1 MFSFLLLSS
10 HHGRKRLTRL
20 LLNPLN
26 GLLVPLHVIQLVDE
40 IIQLGVIGGVDDLQS
55 FLTSLERERHQ
66 DISGGEGVAAEE
78 TTTVGSGGELGF
90 QEVEVGFEVWFEVH
104 VVHSANDLVCDWAD
118 EEGNSV
124 AFKDCNDVRLV
135 WL

>member
-10 HHGRKRLTRL
+10 HHGCKRLTRL

-26 GLLVPLHVIQLVDE
+26 RLLVPLHVIQLVDK

-78 TTTVGSGGELGF
+78 TTTIGSGGELGF

-104 VVHSANDLVCDWAD
+104 VIHSANDLVCDWAD
-118 EEGNSV
+118 EEGDFV